1 MQKKWSFLGYLTF
14 CVPAIIMTYYSV
26 IGGWILKYLAVYLTG
41 AGKAA
46 AQDGYFTDFITSPVS
61 PVVFMLIF
69 LCFTALVVYRGVEKG
84 IEKFSRIVM
93 PGLLLM
99 IIGIGLFSLTLSSTG
114 ADGTERTGLQG
125 LTVYIMPNLDGVTP
139 ARFLEILLDA
149 MSQLFFSLSVSMGI
163 MITYGSY
170 VKRM

>member
-1 MQKKWSFLGYLTF
+1 
-14 CVPAIIMTYYSV
+14 MTYYSV

-84 IEKFSRIVM
+84 IENF
-93 PGLLLM
+93 PG
-99 IIGIGLFSLTLSSTG
+99 SSCR
-114 ADGTERTGLQG
+114 DC
-125 LTVYIMPNLDGVTP
+125 
-139 ARFLEILLDA
+139 
-149 MSQLFFSLSVSMGI
+149 S
-163 MITYGSY
+163 
-170 VKRM
+170 

>member
-69 LCFTALVVYRGVEKG
+69 LCLPHWSYTAG
-84 IEKFSRIVM
+84 
-93 PGLLLM
+93 
-99 IIGIGLFSLTLSSTG
+99 
-114 ADGTERTGLQG
+114 
-125 LTVYIMPNLDGVTP
+125 
-139 ARFLEILLDA
+139 
-149 MSQLFFSLSVSMGI
+149 
-163 MITYGSY
+163 
-170 VKRM
+170 